1 MSRSLT
7 IASLV
12 FFLSAF
18 ALPQTQSQAP
28 TLTFTLDFPGSQPDH
43 YSLRVDSEG
52 KGQYESRSKLSNESD
67 DEDSFK
73 YDFKISS
80 ATTQKMFALAARAKY
95 FLKDID
101 SHRKNMAFTGK
112 KTLAYRDA
120 QRSGESTYNFSA
132 DPAVQQLTSLFQNL
146 SATLEFGHRL
156 EYDHRYQKT
165 ALEEELKRLEE
176 TVQSNLVIEIAAIAP
191 VLQQI
196 VDDSSVMNVSR
207 ARAQRL
213 LQKSAGQ

>member
-7 IASLV
+7 IAALL
-12 FFLSAF
+12 FLLSAF
-18 ALPQTQSQAP
+18 ALPQTQPQAP

-43 YSLRVDSEG
+43 YSIRLDSDG
-52 KGQYESRSKLSNESD
+52 QGQYESRSKLSDESD

-73 YDFKISS
+73 YDFKISA
-80 ATTQKMFALAARAKY
+80 ATSQKMFALAARAKY
-95 FLKDID
+95 FSKDVD

-112 KTLAYRDA
+112 KTLAYQDA

-176 TVQSNLVIEIAAIAP
+176 TEQSNLVIELSAIAT

-196 VDDSSVMNVSR
+196 VNDSSVMNVSR
-207 ARAQRL
+207 ARAQRI
-213 LQKSAGQ
+213 LQKAGKP